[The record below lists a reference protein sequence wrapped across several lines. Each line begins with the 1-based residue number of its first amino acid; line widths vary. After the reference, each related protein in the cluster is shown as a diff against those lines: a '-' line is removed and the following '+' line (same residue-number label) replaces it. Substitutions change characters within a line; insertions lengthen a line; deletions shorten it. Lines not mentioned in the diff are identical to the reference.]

1 MGIKEVTKTA
11 RTRLCI
17 ESGERSWLKDARY
30 TARDI
35 ANDTLNLKQ
44 QGYNRTEIQKEVDR
58 EDFLRNNKCAVVGKA
73 LQAWDSYK
81 ELLNWWHDQDDTHV
95 GKPSPPATDKKGA
108 YPLVMAH
115 TEGYRL
121 SYNDETDRV
130 QFRVSPKPYK
140 KVKGHLRGRPENLN
154 LIKSALTEDEWSL
167 GQAELLYREI
177 ENVGGNVLVI
187 LDEIDNIPPD
197 ARNDFLYEL
206 PRAEANENTP
216 IIEAKIGLIGISNDL
231 KFVDVLEPK
240 VKSTLGEREIK
251 FGPYNA
257 NELNDILDYYADMA
271 FKDGVLDDDVI
282 PLAAAF
288 SAQERGDVRQG
299 KRILQKAG
307 ELARIDDVD
316 VVTSDHTREA
326 TETVETDEILDYF
339 EQDLTSH
346 QAMTYLATA
355 LAVIEPQ
362 QEATTKRIYKLY
374 SSVAE
379 SVVSRVK
386 SERKIYE
393 FLDQLSMQGLV
404 RSAEE
409 NLGREGGRR
418 YVYDITDNPRD
429 IIAAAR
435 KSSYSDAV
443 PSNIDEMLTYH
454 LEEEASEYEAPD
466 MTDPQQ
472 ENLWNFT

>member
-1 MGIKEVTKTA
+1 MTDLDENPFNTTDPIFEQKQVLKKDEMPDKIFHRDEEIQEYTVALEDIVVGHDPNNVFIYGPTGVGKTA
-11 RTRLCI
+11 VTLWMRDKLNEKASETGVPLNVIGPINCRNYKSAYALATALVN
-17 ESGERSWLKDARY
+17 ELRPSDDQLPNSGYS
-30 TARDI
+30 
-35 ANDTLNLKQ
+35 
-44 QGYNRTEIQKEVDR
+44 
-58 EDFLRNNKCAVVGKA
+58 
-73 LQAWDSYK
+73 
-81 ELLNWWHDQDDTHV
+81 
-95 GKPSPPATDKKGA
+95 TDK
-108 YPLVMAH
+108 VF
-115 TEGYRL
+115 E
-121 SYNDETDRV
+121 
-130 QFRVSPKPYK
+130 F
-140 KVKGHLRGRPENLN
+140 
-154 LIKSALTEDEWSL
+154 
-167 GQAELLYREI
+167 LYREI
-177 ENVGGNVLVI
+177 ENVGGNVLII

-216 IIEAKIGLIGISNDL
+216 ITDAKIGLIGISNDL

-271 FKDGVLDDDVI
+271 FKDGVLDEEVI

-307 ELARIDDVD
+307 ELARIDEMS
-316 VVTSDHTREA
+316 VVTSEHTREA

-443 PSNIDEMLTYH
+443 PSNIDEMLSYH

-466 MTDPQQ
+466 VTDPQQ
-472 ENLWNFT
+472 ENLWKFT